1 MASEHIYKQYD
12 SDLEAIRAK
21 VLEMGT
27 LVEEQT
33 SNAIQSLLE
42 TDVKLAEKVIKKDA
56 QIKFGLKDRV
66 FSINDLEVLIDEEA
80 SLLIAKR
87 SPAAGDLRNIMMMLK
102 IITDLERMGDEAA
115 KIARSTTRIFEDNR
129 MSKPKFNEIKGMAK
143 PVQEMIKTAL
153 NSFARLDLTDTIDI
167 LEKDKQVDD
176 DYRSTMRELL
186 TFMLEDPRTISM
198 SLESMFIAKSLE
210 RIGDHA
216 VNISQSV
223 IYTVKGKDVRHSSI
237 KEIKKE
243 LS

>member
-1 MASEHIYKQYD
+1 MASEHIYKQFD

-33 SNAIQSLLE
+33 ANAVKSLLN
-42 TDVKLAEKVIKKDA
+42 TDIKLAEEVMKKDN
-56 QIKFGLKDRV
+56 Q
-66 FSINDLEVLIDEEA
+66 INDLEMSIDEEA

-129 MSKPKFNEIKGMAK
+129 MSKPRFTEIKGMAK
-143 PVQEMIKTAL
+143 AVQGMIKTAL
-153 NSFARLDLTDTIDI
+153 NSFARLDLSDTIDI

-176 DYRSTMRELL
+176 DYRSCMRQLL

-223 IYTVKGKDVRHSSI
+223 IYTVKGKDVRHSSL

>member
-1 MASEHIYKQYD
+1 MASEHIYKQFD

-33 SNAIQSLLE
+33 ANAVKSLLNI
-42 TDVKLAEKVIKKDA
+42 DIKLAEKVMKRDN
-56 QIKFGLKDRV
+56 Q
-66 FSINDLEVLIDEEA
+66 INDLEMSIDEEA

-102 IITDLERMGDEAA
+102 IITDLERMGDEAS

-129 MSKPKFNEIKGMAK
+129 MSKPRFTEIKGMAK
-143 PVQEMIKTAL
+143 AVQGMIKTAL
-153 NSFARLDLTDTIDI
+153 NSFARLDLSDTIDI

-176 DYRSTMRELL
+176 DYRSCMRQLL

-223 IYTVKGKDVRHSSI
+223 IYTVKGKDVRHSSL

>member
-1 MASEHIYKQYD
+1 MASEHIYKQFD

-33 SNAIQSLLE
+33 ANAVKSLLE
-42 TDVKLAEKVIKKDA
+42 TDIKLAEQVMSRDG
-56 QIKFGLKDRV
+56 Q
-66 FSINDLEVLIDEEA
+66 INDLEMAIDEET

-102 IITDLERMGDEAA
+102 IITDLERMGDEAS
-115 KIARSTTRIFEDNR
+115 KIARSTTRIFENNR
-129 MSKPKFNEIKGMAK
+129 MSKPRFTEIKGMAK
-143 PVQEMIKTAL
+143 AVQGMIKTAL
-153 NSFARLDLTDTIDI
+153 NSFARLDLSDTIDI

-176 DYRSTMRELL
+176 DYRSCMRQLL

-223 IYTVKGKDVRHSSI
+223 IYTVKGKDVRHSSL

>member
-1 MASEHIYKQYD
+1 
-12 SDLEAIRAK
+12 
-21 VLEMGT
+21 
-27 LVEEQT
+27 
-33 SNAIQSLLE
+33 
-42 TDVKLAEKVIKKDA
+42 
-56 QIKFGLKDRV
+56 
-66 FSINDLEVLIDEEA
+66 
-80 SLLIAKR
+80 
-87 SPAAGDLRNIMMMLK
+87 
-102 IITDLERMGDEAA
+102 MGDEAT

-129 MSKPKFNEIKGMAK
+129 MSKLKFSEIKGMAK
-143 PVQEMIKTAL
+143 AVQGMIKTAL
-153 NSFARLDLTDTIDI
+153 NSFARLDLSDTIDI

-176 DYRSTMRELL
+176 DYRSCMRQLL

-223 IYTVKGKDVRHSSI
+223 IYTVKGKDVRHSSL

>member
-33 SNAIQSLLE
+33 SNAIQSLLD
-42 TDVKLAEKVIKKDA
+42 TDVKLAEKVIKKDE
-56 QIKFGLKDRV
+56 Q
-66 FSINDLEVLIDEEA
+66 INDLEVLIDEEA

-129 MSKPKFNEIKGMAK
+129 MSKSKFNEIKGMAK
-143 PVQEMIKTAL
+143 AVQEMIKTAL

>member
-1 MASEHIYKQYD
+1 MASEHIYKQFD

-33 SNAIQSLLE
+33 ANAVKSLLN
-42 TDVKLAEKVIKKDA
+42 TDIKLAEQVMKRDD
-56 QIKFGLKDRV
+56 Q
-66 FSINDLEVLIDEEA
+66 INDLEVAIDEET

-129 MSKPKFNEIKGMAK
+129 MSKPRFTEIKGMAK
-143 PVQEMIKTAL
+143 AVQGMIKTAL
-153 NSFARLDLTDTIDI
+153 NSFARLDLSDTIDI

-176 DYRSTMRELL
+176 
-186 TFMLEDPRTISM
+186 
-198 SLESMFIAKSLE
+198 
-210 RIGDHA
+210 
-216 VNISQSV
+216 
-223 IYTVKGKDVRHSSI
+223 
-237 KEIKKE
+237 EIKKVEHEIEVLKKGAPEKINKIAIETSSE
-243 LS
+243 LVKKLIGADVNNSSISAIVDDLSKRNGDKYYGN

>member
-1 MASEHIYKQYD
+1 MASEHIYKQFD

-33 SNAIQSLLE
+33 ANAVKSLLNI
-42 TDVKLAEKVIKKDA
+42 DIKLAEKVMKRDN
-56 QIKFGLKDRV
+56 Q
-66 FSINDLEVLIDEEA
+66 INDLEMSIDEEA

-129 MSKPKFNEIKGMAK
+129 MSKPRFIEIKGMARA
-143 PVQEMIKTAL
+143 VQGMIKTAL
-153 NSFARLDLTDTIDI
+153 NSFARLDLSDTIDI

-176 DYRSTMRELL
+176 DYRSCMRQLL

-223 IYTVKGKDVRHSSI
+223 IYTVKGKDVRHSSL

>member
-1 MASEHIYKQYD
+1 MASEHIYKQFD

-33 SNAIQSLLE
+33 ANAVKSLLN
-42 TDVKLAEKVIKKDA
+42 TDIKLAEAVMKRDV
-56 QIKFGLKDRV
+56 Q
-66 FSINDLEVLIDEEA
+66 INDLEMVIDEET

-102 IITDLERMGDEAA
+102 IITDLERMGDEAS

-129 MSKPKFNEIKGMAK
+129 MNKPRFTEIKGMAK
-143 PVQEMIKTAL
+143 AVQDMIKTAL
-153 NSFARLDLTDTIDI
+153 NSFARLDLSDTIDI

-176 DYRSTMRELL
+176 DYRSCMRQLL

-223 IYTVKGKDVRHSSI
+223 IYTVKGKDVRHSSL

>member
-1 MASEHIYKQYD
+1 MASEHIYKQFD

-33 SNAIQSLLE
+33 ANAVKSLLNI
-42 TDVKLAEKVIKKDA
+42 DIKLAEKVMKRDN
-56 QIKFGLKDRV
+56 Q
-66 FSINDLEVLIDEEA
+66 INDLEMSIDEEA

-102 IITDLERMGDEAA
+102 IITDLERMGDEAS

-129 MSKPKFNEIKGMAK
+129 MSKPRFTEIKGIAK
-143 PVQEMIKTAL
+143 AVQGMIKTAL
-153 NSFARLDLTDTIDI
+153 NSFARLDLSDTIDI

-176 DYRSTMRELL
+176 DYRSCMRQLL

-223 IYTVKGKDVRHSSI
+223 IYTVKGKDVRHSSL

>member
-1 MASEHIYKQYD
+1 MASEHIYKQFD

-33 SNAIQSLLE
+33 ANAVKSLLN
-42 TDVKLAEKVIKKDA
+42 TDIKLAEQVMKRDV
-56 QIKFGLKDRV
+56 Q
-66 FSINDLEVLIDEEA
+66 INDLEVAIDEET

-115 KIARSTTRIFEDNR
+115 KIARSTTRTFEDNR
-129 MSKPKFNEIKGMAK
+129 MSKPRFTEIRGMAK
-143 PVQEMIKTAL
+143 AVQGMIKTAL
-153 NSFARLDLTDTIDI
+153 NSFARLDLSDTIDI

-176 DYRSTMRELL
+176 DYRSCMRQLL

-223 IYTVKGKDVRHSSI
+223 IYTVKGKDVRHSSL

>member
-1 MASEHIYKQYD
+1 MASEHIYKQFD

-33 SNAIQSLLE
+33 ANAVKSLIE
-42 TDVKLAEKVIKKDA
+42 TDIKLAEQVMKRDD
-56 QIKFGLKDRV
+56 Q
-66 FSINDLEVLIDEEA
+66 INDLELAIDEEA

-129 MSKPKFNEIKGMAK
+129 MSKPRFIEIKGMAK
-143 PVQEMIKTAL
+143 AVKDMIKTAL
-153 NSFARLDLTDTIDI
+153 NSFARLDLSDTIDI

-176 DYRSTMRELL
+176 DYRSCMRQLL

-223 IYTVKGKDVRHSSI
+223 IYTVKGKDVRHSSL

>member
-42 TDVKLAEKVIKKDA
+42 TDVKLAEKVIKKDE
-56 QIKFGLKDRV
+56 Q
-66 FSINDLEVLIDEEA
+66 INDLEVLIDEEA

-129 MSKPKFNEIKGMAK
+129 MSKSKFNEIKGMAK
-143 PVQEMIKTAL
+143 AVQEMIKTAL
-153 NSFARLDLTDTIDI
+153 NSFARLDLSDTIDI

-176 DYRSTMRELL
+176 DYRSCMRQLL

-223 IYTVKGKDVRHSSI
+223 IYTVKGKDVRHSSL

>member
-1 MASEHIYKQYD
+1 MASEHIYKQFD

-33 SNAIQSLLE
+33 SNAVKSLIE
-42 TDVKLAEKVIKKDA
+42 TDIKLAEEVMKRDD
-56 QIKFGLKDRV
+56 Q
-66 FSINDLEVLIDEEA
+66 INDLELLIDEEA

-102 IITDLERMGDEAA
+102 IITDLERMGDEAT

-129 MSKPKFNEIKGMAK
+129 MSKLKFSEIKGMAK
-143 PVQEMIKTAL
+143 AVQGMIKTAL
-153 NSFARLDLTDTIDI
+153 NSFARLDLSDTIDI

-176 DYRSTMRELL
+176 DYRSCMRQLL

-223 IYTVKGKDVRHSSI
+223 IYTVKGKDVRHSSL

>member
-1 MASEHIYKQYD
+1 MAAEHIYTQYD
-12 SDLEAIRAK
+12 TDLEAIRAK
-21 VLEMGT
+21 VLEMGGI
-27 LVEEQT
+27 VEEQLT
-33 SNAIQSLLE
+33 DSVSSLVNA
-42 TDVKLAEKVIKKDA
+42 DAKLADSVIKKDE
-56 QIKFGLKDRV
+56 RV
-66 FSINDLEVLIDEEA
+66 NALESEIDEDC
-80 SLLIAKR
+80 SLIIAKR
-87 SPAAGDLRNIMMMLK
+87 SPTARDLRNVLMMLR

-129 MSKPKFNEIKGMAK
+129 MSKPRFTEIKGMAK
-143 PVQEMIKTAL
+143 AVQGMIKTAL
-153 NSFARLDLTDTIDI
+153 NSFARLDLSDTIDI

-176 DYRSTMRELL
+176 DYRSCMRQLL

-223 IYTVKGKDVRHSSI
+223 IYTVKGKDVRHSSL

>member
-56 QIKFGLKDRV
+56 Q
-66 FSINDLEVLIDEEA
+66 INDLEVLIDEEA

>member
-1 MASEHIYKQYD
+1 MASEHIYKQFD

-33 SNAIQSLLE
+33 ANAVKSLLN
-42 TDVKLAEKVIKKDA
+42 TDIKLAEEVMKRDN
-56 QIKFGLKDRV
+56 Q
-66 FSINDLEVLIDEEA
+66 INDLEMAIDEET

-129 MSKPKFNEIKGMAK
+129 MRKPRFTEIKGMAK
-143 PVQEMIKTAL
+143 AVQGMIKTAL
-153 NSFARLDLTDTIDI
+153 NSFARLDLSDTIDI

-176 DYRSTMRELL
+176 DYRSCMRQLL

-223 IYTVKGKDVRHSSI
+223 IYTVKGKDVRHSSL

>member
-1 MASEHIYKQYD
+1 MASEHIYKQFD

-33 SNAIQSLLE
+33 SNAVKSLIE
-42 TDVKLAEKVIKKDA
+42 TDIKLAEEVMKRDD
-56 QIKFGLKDRV
+56 Q
-66 FSINDLEVLIDEEA
+66 INDLELLIDEEA

-102 IITDLERMGDEAA
+102 IITDLERMGDEAT

-129 MSKPKFNEIKGMAK
+129 MSKLRFSEIKGMAK
-143 PVQEMIKTAL
+143 AVQGMIKTAL
-153 NSFARLDLTDTIDI
+153 NSFARLDLSDTIDI

-176 DYRSTMRELL
+176 DYRSCMRQLL

-223 IYTVKGKDVRHSSI
+223 IYTVKGKDVRHSSL

>member
-12 SDLEAIRAK
+12 SDLQAIRAK

-42 TDVKLAEKVIKKDA
+42 TDVKLAEKVIKKDE
-56 QIKFGLKDRV
+56 Q
-66 FSINDLEVLIDEEA
+66 INDLEVLIDEEA

-129 MSKPKFNEIKGMAK
+129 MSKSKFNEIKGMAK
-143 PVQEMIKTAL
+143 AVQEMIKTAL

>member
-33 SNAIQSLLE
+33 SNAVQSLLE

-56 QIKFGLKDRV
+56 Q
-66 FSINDLEVLIDEEA
+66 INDLEVLIDEEA

>member
-1 MASEHIYKQYD
+1 MASEHIYKQFD
-12 SDLEAIRAK
+12 EDLEAIRAK

-33 SNAIQSLLE
+33 ANAIKCLID
-42 TDVKLAEKVIKKDA
+42 TDIKLAEAVMKRDN
-56 QIKFGLKDRV
+56 Q
-66 FSINDLEVLIDEEA
+66 INDLELAIDEEA

-115 KIARSTTRIFEDNR
+115 KIARSTTRIFEDSR
-129 MSKPKFNEIKGMAK
+129 TSKPRFNEIKGIAK
-143 PVQEMIKTAL
+143 AVQGMIKTAL

-176 DYRSTMRELL
+176 DYRACMRQLL

>member
-1 MASEHIYKQYD
+1 MASEHIYKQFD

-33 SNAIQSLLE
+33 ANAVKSLLN
-42 TDVKLAEKVIKKDA
+42 TDIKLAEEVMKKDN
-56 QIKFGLKDRV
+56 Q
-66 FSINDLEVLIDEEA
+66 INDLEMSIDEEA

-102 IITDLERMGDEAA
+102 IITDLERMGDEAS

-129 MSKPKFNEIKGMAK
+129 MSKPRFTEIKGMAK
-143 PVQEMIKTAL
+143 AVQGMIKTAL
-153 NSFARLDLTDTIDI
+153 NSFARLDLSDTIDI

-176 DYRSTMRELL
+176 DYRSCMRQLL

-223 IYTVKGKDVRHSSI
+223 IYTVKGKDVRHSSL

>member
-1 MASEHIYKQYD
+1 MASEHIYKQFD

-33 SNAIQSLLE
+33 ANAVKSLLN
-42 TDVKLAEKVIKKDA
+42 TDIKLAEQVMKRDD
-56 QIKFGLKDRV
+56 Q
-66 FSINDLEVLIDEEA
+66 INDLEVAIDEET

-102 IITDLERMGDEAA
+102 IITDLERMGDEAS

-129 MSKPKFNEIKGMAK
+129 MSKPRFTEIKGMAK
-143 PVQEMIKTAL
+143 AVQGMIKTAL
-153 NSFARLDLTDTIDI
+153 NSFARLDLSDTIDI

-176 DYRSTMRELL
+176 DYRSCMRQLL

-223 IYTVKGKDVRHSSI
+223 IYTVKGKDVRHSSL

>member
-1 MASEHIYKQYD
+1 MASEHIYKQFD
-12 SDLEAIRAK
+12 SDVEAIRAK
-21 VLEMGT
+21 VLQMGT

-33 SNAIQSLLE
+33 ANAVKSLLN
-42 TDVKLAEKVIKKDA
+42 TDIKLAEEVMKRDD
-56 QIKFGLKDRV
+56 Q
-66 FSINDLEVLIDEEA
+66 INDLEVAIDEEA

-102 IITDLERMGDEAA
+102 IITDLERMGDEAS

-129 MSKPKFNEIKGMAK
+129 MSKPRFTEIKGMAK
-143 PVQEMIKTAL
+143 AVQVMIKTAL
-153 NSFARLDLTDTIDI
+153 NSFARLDLSDTIDI

-176 DYRSTMRELL
+176 DYRSCMRQLL

-223 IYTVKGKDVRHSSI
+223 IYTVKGKDVRHSSL

>member
-1 MASEHIYKQYD
+1 MASEHIYKQFD

-33 SNAIQSLLE
+33 ANAVKSLLNI
-42 TDVKLAEKVIKKDA
+42 DIKLAEKVMKRDN
-56 QIKFGLKDRV
+56 Q
-66 FSINDLEVLIDEEA
+66 INDLEMSIDEEA

-102 IITDLERMGDEAA
+102 IITDLERMGDEAS

-129 MSKPKFNEIKGMAK
+129 MSKPRFIEIKGMAK
-143 PVQEMIKTAL
+143 AVQGMIKTAL
-153 NSFARLDLTDTIDI
+153 NSFARLDLSDTIDI

-176 DYRSTMRELL
+176 DYRSCMRQLL

-223 IYTVKGKDVRHSSI
+223 IYTVKGKDVRHSSL

>member
-1 MASEHIYKQYD
+1 MASEHIYKQFD

-33 SNAIQSLLE
+33 ANAVKSLLN
-42 TDVKLAEKVIKKDA
+42 TDIKLAEEVMKRDD
-56 QIKFGLKDRV
+56 Q
-66 FSINDLEVLIDEEA
+66 INDLEMAIDEEA

-129 MSKPKFNEIKGMAK
+129 MSKPRFIEIKGIARA
-143 PVQEMIKTAL
+143 VQGMIKTAL
-153 NSFARLDLTDTIDI
+153 NSFARLDLSDTIDI

-176 DYRSTMRELL
+176 DYRSCMRQLL

-223 IYTVKGKDVRHSSI
+223 IYTVKGKDVRHSSL

>member
-1 MASEHIYKQYD
+1 MASEHIYKQFD

-33 SNAIQSLLE
+33 ANAVKSLLN
-42 TDVKLAEKVIKKDA
+42 TDIKLAEEVMKRDN
-56 QIKFGLKDRV
+56 Q
-66 FSINDLEVLIDEEA
+66 INDLEMSIDEEA

-102 IITDLERMGDEAA
+102 IITDLERMGDEAS

-129 MSKPKFNEIKGMAK
+129 MSKPRFTEIKGMAK
-143 PVQEMIKTAL
+143 AVQGMIKTAL
-153 NSFARLDLTDTIDI
+153 NSFARLDLSDTIDI

-176 DYRSTMRELL
+176 DYRSCMRQLL

-223 IYTVKGKDVRHSSI
+223 IYTVKGKDVRHSSL

>member
-1 MASEHIYKQYD
+1 MASEHIYKQFD
-12 SDLEAIRAK
+12 EDLEAIRAK

-33 SNAIQSLLE
+33 SNAVKSLIE
-42 TDVKLAEKVIKKDA
+42 TDIKLAEEVMKRDD
-56 QIKFGLKDRV
+56 Q
-66 FSINDLEVLIDEEA
+66 INDLELLIDEEA

-102 IITDLERMGDEAA
+102 IITDLERMGDEAT

-129 MSKPKFNEIKGMAK
+129 MSKLRFSEIKGMAK
-143 PVQEMIKTAL
+143 AVQGMIKTAL
-153 NSFARLDLTDTIDI
+153 NSFARLDLSDTIDI

-176 DYRSTMRELL
+176 DYRSCMRQLL

-223 IYTVKGKDVRHSSI
+223 IYTVKGKDVRHSSL